1 MSDKKDQELISRITS
16 AVMGHYQAEVS
27 AAQASPNKPK
37 AAKKQ
42 TRSVSPTKRSQNE
55 ASATSN

>member
-37 AAKKQ
+37 AAKK
-42 TRSVSPTKRSQNE
+42 
-55 ASATSN
+55 